1 MSLAAAGRPAA
12 VPVAPMPARRARPGW
27 VVAALDLVFPAL
39 CPVCGDVLG
48 AGRRD
53 PLCGRCWDAI
63 PRITPVSGAG
73 HAGAPPPLDSVRA
86 AAQMTK
92 KRADNGHKSQQVAQR
107 MLTALADKDYDG
119 ALAINREMPPGVDR

>member
-1 MSLAAAGRPAA
+1 MCIRDRPGMSLAAPPRPAA
-12 VPVAPMPARRARPGW
+12 VSLEATPARRARPGW

-63 PRITPVSGAG
+63 PRIAPVPGGG
-73 HAGAPPPLDSVRA
+73 HAGGPSPLDYVHSA
-86 AAQMTK
+86 A
-92 KRADNGHKSQQVAQR
+92 
-107 MLTALADKDYDG
+107 LY
-119 ALAINREMPPGVDR
+119 E